1 MVNLPQS
8 FAEQRARADELDRIR
23 LSRPLT
29 GIEQEE
35 ADRLADRLYMRL
47 YRQQRS
53 ERFGHAEAGRRARA
67 PAKGAAQ

>member
-1 MVNLPQS
+1 MVTLPRTYP
-8 FAEQRARADELDRIR
+8 EQRARADELDRIR

-35 ADRLADRLYMRL
+35 ADRLADRLYMRI
-47 YRQQRS
+47 YRQQRR

-67 PAKGAAQ
+67 PAKAAAQ